1 MNMAQADHRLRPDS
15 SPDPF
20 NERAKRLYRDQVRI
34 LGGVFEFESS
44 SRALQRLV
52 HAAYSGLPPHRL
64 PGRALRFQVRL
75 QPAAD
80 NSANSAMAPPPTSF
94 QGGAGL
100 LTAVM
105 DPANFAVACPASRS
119 GLVAISNCMLRFPE
133 QVRYELLE
141 FVVFTLAHRG
151 QGLVSL
157 HAACV
162 GWRRRGLLLM
172 GESGAGKSVLALH
185 CALQGLDFLTEDAT
199 FVAPGAMLATGVSNF
214 LHVKVDSLQ
223 FLDDA
228 TIVSRIRKSPVIR
241 RRSGVEKFEID
252 MRRFCGPPV
261 RTPLTLA
268 GVVFVS
274 KSPAGKSALLR
285 ALNRRD
291 FLARLE
297 SSQPYAANQPNWQE
311 FMSRASA
318 LPALE
323 LRRGAHPAHG
333 VEALRALLGR

>member
-1 MNMAQADHRLRPDS
+1 MTQADFRLRPDS

-20 NERAKRLYRDQVRI
+20 NEHAKRIYRDEIRL

-44 SRALQRLV
+44 SRALLRLV
-52 HAAYSGLPPHRL
+52 DAAYSGLPPHRL
-64 PGRALRFQVRL
+64 PGGALRFRVRL
-75 QPAAD
+75 QLTAD
-80 NSANSAMAPPPTSF
+80 VADDSTIAPPPTLF

-105 DPANFAVACPASRS
+105 DPANFAVACPATRS
-119 GLVAISNCMLRFPE
+119 GLVAISRSMLRFPD

-162 GWRRRGLLLM
+162 GSRRRGLLLM

-185 CALQGLDFLTEDAT
+185 CALQGLEFLTEDAT
-199 FVAPGAMLATGVSNF
+199 FVAPAAMQATGVSNF
-214 LHVKVDSLQ
+214 LHVKADSLR

-228 TIVSRIRKSPVIR
+228 TIVSRIRRSPVIR

-252 MRRFCGPPV
+252 MRRLRRPPAQS
-261 RTPLTLA
+261 PLKLA
-268 GVVFVS
+268 GIVFVS
-274 KSPAGKSALLR
+274 RTSAGKGPLLR
-285 ALNRRD
+285 PVNRRE
-291 FLARLE
+291 FRARLE
-297 SSQPYAANQPNWQE
+297 SSQPYAANQPNWKTFVSQ
-311 FMSRASA
+311 ASA

-323 LRRGAHPAHG
+323 LRRGAHPTDG
-333 VEALRALLGR
+333 VDALRALLRRQ